1 MYNLQGVRPV
11 GIEETLRRSI
21 YKLVMRAVGNQ
32 AKKAYRSLQ
41 LCAGLEAGIEEA
53 THNVAQGKAIV
64 PEGRGVYKD

>member
-1 MYNLQGVRPV
+1 MGAA
-11 GIEETLRRSI
+11 GD
-21 YKLVMRAVGNQ
+21 Q
-32 AKKAYRSLQ
+32 AKTAYRSLQ